1 VTGKN
6 LTIFFC
12 LVLSVLAFGCSS
24 TSVTKKFIIDSS
36 LNKPDW
42 VDKNSMYWST
52 DDGHYYKSMITIRG
66 DQRLN
71 GGYIIASNENR
82 ERLIRDISDRLKGK
96 FQEVIMNLSENAEY
110 LLNKARSGE
119 FEGTIYGMR
128 DMEQYFER
136 YELVNE
142 ETKERIQK
150 IDCYLLSFISNH
162 DYAKTEQVFASQIIE
177 VDPRIK
183 EAMTQ
188 GMIKFFDEDSGASQ
202 AQGNN

>member
-1 VTGKN
+1 
-6 LTIFFC
+6 
-12 LVLSVLAFGCSS
+12 
-24 TSVTKKFIIDSS
+24 
-36 LNKPDW
+36 
-42 VDKNSMYWST
+42 MYWST